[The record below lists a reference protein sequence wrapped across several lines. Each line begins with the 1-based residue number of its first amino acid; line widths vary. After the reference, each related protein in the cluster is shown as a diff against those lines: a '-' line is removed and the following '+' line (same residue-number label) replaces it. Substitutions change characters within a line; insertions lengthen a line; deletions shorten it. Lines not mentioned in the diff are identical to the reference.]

1 MVRSD
6 PAVTQVLVALPIVTV
21 LAVGIVGASP
31 DLTGDVA
38 LYRDV
43 SGRILRG
50 EVPYRDFE
58 LEYPAFS
65 IVPMLLPRLALAD
78 AAPDLPIYDGAFVVL
93 SAVLTGILALVL
105 GRFAVTA
112 TSSAQ
117 RALAVLAILVALTA
131 HVIAWRYDMTPALL
145 SAAGILTLAAGSPT
159 LGGAFVGVA
168 TAAKLYPAVLIPIGI
183 VWLLGR
189 RRPVDAMSFASAAT
203 AATVIPFLP
212 FTLIA
217 PEGAFSFLAFHAE
230 RGLQIESVT
239 AGLLELGAI
248 VGILPP
254 VGAEFAF
261 KSYQLTTPMAE
272 VLLPIQ
278 AALTVALQLGLAGF
292 LWLHLRDASHDH
304 PPASCL
310 IGYAVAALLAFLV
323 TNKVLS
329 PQYLVWLL
337 ALVPVISGV
346 TVPLLVIAAAALTVV
361 IFPMLYVGLI
371 GLDPGAVLLLNLRN
385 AALVGALGAA
395 VMAHRPAFRRSAL
408 QTAPE
413 PTASGPARE

>member
-6 PAVTQVLVALPIVTV
+6 PAVTLALVALPIVTV
-21 LAVGIVGASP
+21 LVVGVVGASP

-58 LEYPAFS
+58 LEYPALS

-78 AAPDLPIYDGAFVVL
+78 AAPDLPMYDGAFVVL
-93 SAVLTGILALVL
+93 SATLTGLLALVL
-105 GRFAVTA
+105 GRFAVAA
-112 TSSAQ
+112 TSGAQ

-131 HVIAWRYDMTPALL
+131 HVIARRYDMTPALL
-145 SAAGILTLAAGSPT
+145 SAAGILTLAAGRPT
-159 LGGAFVGVA
+159 LAGGLVGLA
-168 TAAKLYPAVLIPIGI
+168 TAAKLYPAVLIPIAI
-183 VWLLGR
+183 VWLAGR
-189 RRPVDAMSFASAAT
+189 RRFVDAGSFLSAAT
-203 AATVIPFLP
+203 AATVLPFLP

-217 PEGAFSFLAFHAE
+217 PTEAFSFLSFHAE
-230 RGLQIESVT
+230 RGLQIESVA
-239 AGLLELGAI
+239 AGLLELGGI
-248 VGILPP
+248 VGITPA

-261 KSYQLTTPMAE
+261 NSYQLTTPVADA
-272 VLLPIQ
+272 LLPIQ
-278 AALTVALQLGLAGF
+278 AVLTVALQLALAGF
-292 LWLHLRDASHDH
+292 LWLHLRATTHDH

-337 ALVPVISGV
+337 ALVPVMSGV
-346 TVPLLVIAAAALTVV
+346 SVPLLVITAAALTVL

-395 VMAHRPAFRRSAL
+395 VLAHRPAFRRSAL
-408 QTAPE
+408 QTTPE
-413 PTASGPARE
+413 PTAPGGASG